1 MREPG
6 PELVERR
13 GRLVN
18 RAIQAKVQA
27 DGRPFIVGHLITQR
41 CMCDCRSCLWKHNE
55 YEDVP
60 TEDIK
65 RFYAQAAEEG
75 FLAAAFSGGEPFLR
89 KDLGEILRFVKEE
102 ADMAILLFTTGW
114 FLEERMDEALPYID
128 MLMLSLDSARPERH
142 DEIRGLPGLFDR
154 LMAAVD
160 RANQRYPDLSKQF
173 NVCVQK
179 GIAEEIDDLIA
190 IATETGLRMSFD
202 VITEFRHGKDD
213 SHFVDTD
220 MGLSPQELRSIC
232 TELLE
237 RKRQGA
243 PILNSELYFKYFVDG
258 RPGYRCHLPKLALCM
273 VDGRGNVEDCLD
285 LDRPIVNIRDMPL
298 KEIMELPRFKQLR
311 QDAESCCSC
320 NSPTMVDLSHFWEN
334 PQLVF
339 EQGGIAI
346 G

>member
-13 GRLVN
+13 GRLVS

-65 RFYAQAAEEG
+65 RFYAQAAEAG

-179 GIAEEIDDLIA
+179 DIAEEIDDLIA

-213 SHFVDTD
+213 SHFVHTD
-220 MGLSPQELRSIC
+220 MGLPPQELRSVC
-232 TELLE
+232 AELLE

-285 LDRPIVNIRDMPL
+285 LDRPIANIRDMPL